1 MNYAVTGWRSAF
13 AAFVITVLSGAPAFA
28 QAVYTG
34 RIDIE
39 VQDATGGVLPGVTVT
54 ISGPLA
60 QSAVSDE
67 GGQARFLNLPPGVY
81 TVRASLQGFTEYVHE
96 RLQVD
101 TGSVLP
107 LRVNLR
113 VAGVSE
119 QVAVTAE
126 TPVVEPKKQ
135 SVSTNVTYAELQN
148 LPSSRDPWVVLQTVP
163 GVIVD
168 RVNVGGAES
177 GQQSFYLAK
186 GAATGENTWTMDGIP
201 ITDMSALGSS
211 PTYFDFDM
219 FQEMQVTTGGADVQS
234 STAGAQLNM
243 ILRQGANQ
251 VSGSTR
257 VYFANE
263 SMQSN
268 NLPAELSHLTGQTG
282 KGNRTD
288 QYSDYGF
295 EIGGPFLRD
304 KWWGWGSVGR
314 TDARLLT
321 INNVLDRTK
330 LENYAFKSHA
340 QLTNDVRTGFTYF
353 KGNKIKNGRGAS
365 ATRPTE
371 TTWDQDGPTDLFKGE
386 LNFVVSNNLF
396 LVGRGAYVK
405 NSFTLKPKG
414 QPDLQ
419 TYRDAGGVFHN
430 NFQDYATERP
440 ATTLMADGNYFRGRH
455 EVKFG
460 FSSRRFKVDS
470 TLIWPGGAV
479 NLHNSANYAAT
490 GQMLSILYRPYESHT
505 DGNYLGAY
513 VGDTISWDRL
523 TVNLAIRWDRQS
535 TSSLETVVASNP
547 IAPELLAGFTA
558 PALDNAIT
566 FNTPGPR
573 LGFTYAL
580 NESRTTQVRGSYAMF
595 ASQLNASDGGFAS
608 AATYAYAYYLAFDAN
623 RNGTAEPNELS
634 TFLGTVAVDPDDPAS
649 TTSVNRVSADLK
661 SPKTHELV
669 FGIDHELF
677 RNFGL
682 SASASY
688 RRFNDFTW
696 KPLIGVTSADYHV
709 DGVVSGTFPGVGT
722 VNQPFYA
729 LDAEALPAGGGREYS
744 TREGY
749 YQRYW
754 GFEVQAVKRM
764 SDRWMGRLAF
774 STNDH
779 REYFTETVAAIEDPT
794 PNPGNN
800 GNTNFTGYAK
810 RNGALVVT
818 EGTGSGKADVY
829 LVQPKYQFVANGAY
843 QAPYGINL
851 GVNLVTRQ
859 GYGMPFYALTDTN
872 DPATPQKEV
881 LVVNDVG
888 DFRLPAVTSLDF
900 RVGKEIA
907 FGRTRLNV
915 DFDVFNLTNQGTEL
929 RRQYDVTTTGNT
941 GANQVLEIMNPR
953 ILRVG
958 LRLNF

>member
-1 MNYAVTGWRSAF
+1 MNHALTGWRCAVT
-13 AAFVITVLSGAPAFA
+13 ALVMAVLSSAPAFA

-34 RIDIE
+34 RIDVE

-54 ISGPLA
+54 IGGPLA
-60 QSAVSDE
+60 QSAVTDE
-67 GGQARFLNLPPGVY
+67 NGHARFLNLPPGLY
-81 TVRASLQGFTEYVHE
+81 TVRATLQGFTDYVHE

-101 TGSVLP
+101 TGSIVP
-107 LRVNLR
+107 LRVDLR

-135 SVSTNVTYAELQN
+135 SVATNITHAELQN

-177 GQQSFYLAK
+177 GQQSYYLAK

-243 ILRQGANQ
+243 ILRQGGNQ
-251 VSGSTR
+251 LTGSTR

-263 SMQSN
+263 GMQSN
-268 NLPAELSHLTGQTG
+268 NLPAELEHLTGDTG

-295 EIGGPFLRD
+295 EVGGPFLRD
-304 KWWGWGSVGR
+304 KWWGWGSIGR
-314 TDARLLT
+314 TDTRLLT
-321 INNVLDRTK
+321 INNVLDRTI

-340 QLTNDVRTGFTYF
+340 QITNDVRAGFTYF
-353 KGNKIKNGRGAS
+353 KGNKIKNGRGA
-365 ATRPTE
+365 AADRPTE

-386 LNFVVSNNLF
+386 LNFVVNNNLF

-414 QPDLQ
+414 EPGVQ
-419 TYRDAGGVFHN
+419 TYFDTAGVYHN
-430 NFQDYATERP
+430 NFQDYSTDRP

-470 TLIWPGGAV
+470 TLIWPGGAL
-479 NLHNSANYAAT
+479 NIHDETYADT
-490 GQMLSILYRPYESHT
+490 GAMLSILFRPYESHT
-505 DGNYLGAY
+505 EGHYLGAY
-513 VGDTISWDRL
+513 IGDTISWDRL
-523 TVNLAIRWDRQS
+523 TVNLAVRWDRQT
-535 TSSLETVVASNP
+535 TSSLETVIPQNDLVP
-547 IAPELLAGFTA
+547 DVLAAFTA
-558 PALDNAIT
+558 PPLDNAIT

-580 NESRTTQVRGSYAMF
+580 NESRKTQVRGSYAMF
-595 ASQLNASDGGFAS
+595 ASQLNASDGGFAT
-608 AATYAYAYYLAFDAN
+608 AATYAYAYYLAFDEN
-623 RNGTAEPNELS
+623 RNGTAEANELAA
-634 TFLGTVAVDPDDPAS
+634 FLAAVAVDPENPTS
-649 TTSVNRVSADLK
+649 TTSVNRISPDLK

-682 SASASY
+682 SASATY

-709 DGVVSGTFPGVGT
+709 DGVVTGTFPGVGA

-729 LDAEALPAGGGREYS
+729 LDPAALPPGGGRDYS

-754 GFEVQAVKRM
+754 GFEAQAVKRM
-764 SDRWMGRLAF
+764 SDRWMARLAF

-779 REYFTETVAAIEDPT
+779 REYFTDATRAIEDPT
-794 PNPGNN
+794 PNPGDN

-810 RNGALVVT
+810 KDGALVVT
-818 EGTGSGKADVY
+818 QGTGSGKTEIY
-829 LVQPKYQFVANGAY
+829 LVQPRYQLVANGAY

-851 GVNLVTRQ
+851 AANMVTRQ
-859 GYGMPFYALTDTN
+859 GYGMPFYALTDTS

-881 LVVNDVG
+881 LVVDDVG
-888 DFRLPAVTSLDF
+888 RFRLPAVTSLDF
-900 RVGKEIA
+900 RVGKQFA
-907 FGRTRLNV
+907 FSRTRLNV

-929 RRQYDVTTTGNT
+929 RRQYDVTRT
-941 GANQVLEIMNPR
+941 GATGVNQVLEIMNPR
-953 ILRVG
+953 ILRLG

>member
-1 MNYAVTGWRSAF
+1 MNHAVTGWRLALAALVIAVFSSAP
-13 AAFVITVLSGAPAFA
+13 GFA
-28 QAVYTG
+28 QAIYTG
-34 RIDIE
+34 RIDVA

-54 ISGPLA
+54 IGGPLA
-60 QSAVSDE
+60 QSAVTDE
-67 GGQARFLNLPPGVY
+67 SGQARFLNLPPGVY
-81 TVRASLQGFTEYVHE
+81 TVRATLQGFTEYVND

-101 TGSVLP
+101 TGSTVP
-107 LRVNLR
+107 LRVAMR

-119 QVAVTAE
+119 EVAVVAE

-135 SVSTNVTYAELQN
+135 SVSTNVTYAELQS

-177 GQQSFYLAK
+177 GQQSFYIAK

-211 PTYFDFDM
+211 PTYYDFDM

-243 ILRQGANQ
+243 ILRQGSNNI
-251 VSGSTR
+251 SGSTR

-263 SMQSN
+263 AMQAN
-268 NLPAELSHLTGQTG
+268 NLAEELEHLTGDTG

-295 EIGGPFLRD
+295 ELGGPIMRD

-314 TDARLLT
+314 TDTRLLT

-340 QLTNDVRTGFTYF
+340 QVTNDTRVGFTYF
-353 KGNKIKNGRGAS
+353 RGNKIKNGRGAS

-371 TTWDQDGPTDLFKGE
+371 TTFDQDGPTDLFKGE
-386 LNFVVSNNLF
+386 ANFVVGNSLF

-414 QPDLQ
+414 QPGLQ
-419 TYRDAGGVFHN
+419 PYRDNGGVWHN
-430 NFQDYATERP
+430 NYYDYATDRP
-440 ATTLMADGNYFRGRH
+440 ATTLVADGNYFRGRH

-460 FSSRRFKVDS
+460 FSSRQFKVDS
-470 TLIWPGGAV
+470 SLVWPGGGLS
-479 NLHNSANYAAT
+479 LHSSSYPTT
-490 GQMLSILYRPYESHT
+490 GRMTTVLYRPYVSHT
-505 DGNYLGAY
+505 KGNYLGAY
-513 VGDTISWDRL
+513 IGDTITWDRL
-523 TVNLAIRWDRQS
+523 TVNLAVRWDRQAS
-535 TSSLETVVASNP
+535 SSLETEITSNDIVP
-547 IAPELLAGFTA
+547 DTLAGFTA
-558 PALDNAIT
+558 PALDNAIV

-580 NESRTTQVRGSYAMF
+580 NESRRTQVRGSYAMF
-595 ASQLNASDGGFAS
+595 ASQLNAGDAGFAS
-608 AATYAYAYYLAFDAN
+608 AATYAYAYYLAVDAN
-623 RNGTAEPNELS
+623 RNGIAERNELAA
-634 TFLGTVAVDPDDPAS
+634 FLGAVAVDPDNPTS
-649 TTSVNRVSADLK
+649 TIGVNRIGPDLK

-669 FGIDHELF
+669 FGVDHELM
-677 RNFGL
+677 RNFGI
-682 SASASY
+682 SGSVSY
-688 RRFNDFTW
+688 RRFNDFNW
-696 KPLIGVTSADYHV
+696 RPLIGVTSANYHV
-709 DGVVSGTFPGVGT
+709 EDVVTGTFPGVGA
-722 VNQPFYA
+722 VNQPYYV
-729 LDAEALPAGGGREYS
+729 LDPERLPAGGGRDYS

-764 SDRWMGRLAF
+764 SDRWMARLAF
-774 STNDH
+774 SSNDH
-779 REYFTETVAAIEDPT
+779 REYFTDPARAIEDPT

-810 RNGALVVT
+810 KNGALVVT
-818 EGTGSGKADVY
+818 EGTGSGKSDVY
-829 LVQPKYQFVANGAY
+829 LVQPKYQLVANGAY
-843 QAPYGINL
+843 QAPHGINL
-851 GVNLVTRQ
+851 ALNMVTRQ
-859 GYGMPFYALTDTN
+859 GYGMPFYALVDTS

-881 LVVNDVG
+881 LVADDVG

-900 RVGKEIA
+900 RVGKEFA
-907 FGRTRLNV
+907 FNRARLNV
-915 DFDVFNLTNQGTEL
+915 DFDIFNLTNQGTEL
-929 RRQYDVTTTGNT
+929 RRQYDVTTTGAT

-958 LRLNF
+958 LRVNF

>member
-1 MNYAVTGWRSAF
+1 MNHAVTGWRLGLAVL
-13 AAFVITVLSGAPAFA
+13 AMTVLSAAPTVA

-34 RIDIE
+34 RVDVE

-54 ISGPLA
+54 IGGPLA
-60 QSAVSDE
+60 QSAVTDE

-81 TVRASLQGFTEYVHE
+81 TVRATLQGFTDYVHE

-101 TGSVLP
+101 TGSTVP
-107 LRVNLR
+107 LRVALR

-119 QVAVTAE
+119 QVAVTAD

-243 ILRQGANQ
+243 ILRQGSNQ

-257 VYFANE
+257 AYFANE
-263 SMQSN
+263 AMQSN
-268 NLPAELSHLTGQTG
+268 NLPPELAHLSGDTG

-295 EIGGPFLRD
+295 ELGGPILRD
-304 KWWGWGSVGR
+304 KWWGWGSIGR

-340 QLTNDVRTGFTYF
+340 QITNDVRAGFTYF
-353 KGNKIKNGRGAS
+353 QGNKIKNGRGAS

-371 TTWDQDGPTDLFKGE
+371 TTWDQDGPTNLFKGE
-386 LNFVVSNNLF
+386 VNFVVNNNLF

-414 QPDLQ
+414 QPGIQ
-419 TYRDAGGVFHN
+419 TYFDTEGVYHN
-430 NFQDYATERP
+430 NFQDYSTDRP
-440 ATTLMADGNYFRGRH
+440 ATTVMADGNYFRGRH

-460 FSSRRFKVDS
+460 FSARQFKVDS
-470 TLIWPGGAV
+470 TLVWPGGAL
-479 NLHNSANYAAT
+479 NIHDAESYADT
-490 GQMLSILYRPYESHT
+490 GAMLSILFRPFNAHT
-505 DGNYLGAY
+505 DGSYVGAY
-513 VGDTISWDRL
+513 IGDTISWDRL
-523 TVNLAIRWDRQS
+523 TVNLALRWDRQS
-535 TSSLETVVASNP
+535 TSSLETVIGAN
-547 IAPELLAGFTA
+547 ELVPDVLAAFTA

-580 NESRTTQVRGSYAMF
+580 NESRKTQVRGSYAMF
-595 ASQLNASDGGFAS
+595 ASQLNAGDGGFAS

-623 RNGTAEPNELS
+623 RNGTAEAAELAA
-634 TFLGTVAVDPDDPAS
+634 LIGTVAVDPTDPTS
-649 TTSVNRVSADLK
+649 TTSVNRISPDLK

-669 FGIDHELF
+669 LGLDHELF
-677 RNFGL
+677 RNFGV
-682 SASASY
+682 SASATY

-696 KPLIGVTSADYHV
+696 KPLIGVTSADYRV
-709 DGVVSGTFPGVGT
+709 DGVVTGTFPGVGT
-722 VNQPFYA
+722 VSQAYYA
-729 LDAEALPAGGGREYS
+729 LDPEALPPGGGRDYA

-754 GFEVQAVKRM
+754 GFEAQAVKRM
-764 SDRWMGRLAF
+764 SDRWMARLAF

-779 REYFTETVAAIEDPT
+779 REYFTDAARAIEDPT
-794 PNPGNN
+794 PNPGAN

-818 EGTGSGKADVY
+818 EGTGSGKSDVY
-829 LVQPKYQFVANGAY
+829 LVQPKYQIVANGAY

-851 GVNLVTRQ
+851 AANLVTRQ

-881 LVVNDVG
+881 LVVEDVG
-888 DFRLPAVTSLDF
+888 DFRLPAVTSFDF
-900 RVGKEIA
+900 RVGKEFAIR
-907 FGRTRLNV
+907 RTRVNV

-929 RRQYDVTTTGNT
+929 RRQYDVTRTGGT
-941 GANQVLEIMNPR
+941 GVNQVLEIMNPR

>member
-1 MNYAVTGWRSAF
+1 MNQAITGWRCAL
-13 AAFVITVLSGAPAFA
+13 AALVMSVIGSAPAFG
-28 QAVYTG
+28 QAIYTG
-34 RIDIE
+34 RIDVE

-54 ISGPLA
+54 IGGPLT
-60 QSAVSDE
+60 QSAVTDD

-81 TVRASLQGFTEYVHE
+81 TVRATLQGFTEFVHD
-96 RLQVD
+96 RLRVD
-101 TGSVLP
+101 TGSIVP
-107 LRVNLR
+107 LRIDLR
-113 VAGVSE
+113 VAGVAE
-119 QVAVTAE
+119 QVSVTAE

-135 SVSTNVTYAELQN
+135 SVSTNVTSAELQN

-243 ILRQGANQ
+243 ILRQGANRA
-251 VSGSTR
+251 SGSTR

-263 SMQSN
+263 DMQSN
-268 NLPAELSHLTGQTG
+268 NLPPALEHLTGDTG
-282 KGNRTD
+282 KGNRMD

-295 EIGGPFLRD
+295 EVGGPFLRD
-304 KWWGWGSVGR
+304 KWWGWGSIGR
-314 TDARLLT
+314 TDTRLLT

-340 QLTNDVRTGFTYF
+340 QLTNDVRAGFTYF
-353 KGNKIKNGRGAS
+353 KGNKIKNGRGA
-365 ATRPTE
+365 AADRPTE

-386 LNFVVSNNLF
+386 VNFVVNNNLF

-414 QPDLQ
+414 QPGVQ
-419 TYRDAGGVFHN
+419 TFFDTAGVYHN
-430 NFQDYATERP
+430 NFQDYATDRP
-440 ATTLMADGNYFRGRH
+440 ATTIMADGNYFRGRH

-470 TLIWPGGAV
+470 TLVWPGGAL
-479 NLHNSANYAAT
+479 NIHDASYPET
-490 GQMLSILYRPYESHT
+490 GAMLSILFRPFESHT
-505 DGNYLGAY
+505 DGQYLGAY
-513 VGDTISWDRL
+513 IGDTITWDRL
-523 TVNLAIRWDRQS
+523 TVNLALRWDRQS
-535 TSSLETVVASNP
+535 TSSLETVIQGN
-547 IAPELLAGFTA
+547 ELVPDVLAGFTA
-558 PALDNAIT
+558 PPLDNAIT

-580 NESRTTQVRGSYAMF
+580 NESRKTQVRGSYAMF
-595 ASQLNASDGGFAS
+595 ASQLNAGDGGFAT
-608 AATYAYAYYLAFDAN
+608 AATYAYAYYLAVDAN
-623 RNGTAEPNELS
+623 RNGTAETDELS
-634 TFLGTVAVDPDDPAS
+634 TLLGTVAVDPTDPTS
-649 TTSVNRVSADLK
+649 TTSVNRISPDLK

-669 FGIDHELF
+669 LGIDHELF
-677 RNFGL
+677 RNFGV
-682 SASASY
+682 SASATY
-688 RRFNDFTW
+688 RRFNDFNW

-709 DGVVSGTFPGVGT
+709 DGTVTGTFPGVGT

-729 LDAEALPAGGGREYS
+729 LDPAALPPGGGREYA

-754 GFEVQAVKRM
+754 GFEAQAVKRM
-764 SDRWMGRLAF
+764 SDRWMARLAF

-779 REYFTETVAAIEDPT
+779 REYFTDAAAAIEDPT
-794 PNPGNN
+794 PNPGAN

-810 RNGALVVT
+810 RDGALVVT

-829 LVQPKYQFVANGAY
+829 LVQPRYQLVANGAY
-843 QAPYGINL
+843 EAPYGINL
-851 GVNLVTRQ
+851 GINLVTRQ
-859 GYGMPFYALTDTN
+859 GYGMPFYALTDTS
-872 DPATPQKEV
+872 DPANPQKEV

-900 RVGKEIA
+900 RIGKA
-907 FGRTRLNV
+907 FTFNRARLNL
-915 DFDVFNLTNQGTEL
+915 DLDLFNLTNQGTEL
-929 RRQYDVTTTGNT
+929 RRQYDVTRTGDT
-941 GANQVLEIMNPR
+941 GVNQVLEIMNPR

-958 LRLNF
+958 FRLNF